1 MPRPEPRRGVV
12 KVAALSGRST
22 RPYPVGV
29 HPVSSALIERTP
41 QALRRPVEVVVRT
54 VDGAIRDRL
63 PGLAAET
70 SFYIILSLPALVV
83 AIVAAIPEFLPDFNG
98 EDWQDELIARVADVA
113 SVALTSTTIESVELI
128 LERLLAGGGAGVVST
143 AFIAALWVSSRAV
156 KVVLTTTAL
165 VYGGESHRP
174 GWLQRALGFAVTFGA
189 LLVGTILAPLLLA
202 GPGFA
207 EQAEEWFEVELGPLV
222 VIWELAYWPT
232 VVLLAVVAIAVLYR
246 VAVPH
251 RGRWWRDLPGALS
264 AAGVWL
270 LGSAGL
276 RVYGAYLTGT
286 DSVYGPLAGPIVAL
300 LWLWLTALAV
310 LLGAELNAQID
321 RAKRD
326 RDDTELEAAGVV
338 TDDSVITAALPE
350 GRRS

>member
-1 MPRPEPRRGVV
+1 M
-12 KVAALSGRST
+12 
-22 RPYPVGV
+22 
-29 HPVSSALIERTP
+29 I
-41 QALRRPVEVVVRT
+41 RT

-70 SFYIILSLPALVV
+70 SFYIILSLPALLV
-83 AIVAAIPEFLPDFNG
+83 ALLAAMPAFVPDVNG
-98 EDWQDELIARVADVA
+98 QDWQDELIARTSEVA
-113 SVALTSTTIESVELI
+113 SVALTSNTIDAVVENVIEPL
-128 LERLLAGGGAGVVST
+128 LEGGGVGLVST
-143 AFIAALWVSSRAV
+143 AFLAAIWVSSRAV

-165 VYGGESHRP
+165 VYGRESHRP
-174 GWLQRALGFAVTFGA
+174 GWLQRVIGFVVTFGA

-207 EQAEEWFEVELGPLV
+207 EQLEEWFEIDLGPLV
-222 VIWELAYWPT
+222 PIWEVAYWPT
-232 VVLLAVVAIAVLYR
+232 VILLAVVAIAVLYR

-251 RGRWWRDLPGALS
+251 RGRWWRDLPGAMG

-276 RVYGAYLTGT
+276 RVYGVYLTEADT
-286 DSVYGPLAGPIVAL
+286 VYGPLAGPIVAL

-310 LLGAELNAQID
+310 LLGAEFNAQLD
-321 RAKRD
+321 HSQRE
-326 RDDTELEAAGVV
+326 RDDSTLTAGGIV
-338 TDDSVITAALPE
+338 TDDTDITSALPE